1 MGLGKGGSSPWIL
14 RKDGFGQLRLYL
26 CDFASSRRRQRAAE
40 NHPTVIT
47 STEDSGLGTFP
58 FQKLPPEVQLKIL
71 EQCSTG
77 VLQSLRLV
85 CRSINRLIARNWSRL
100 PPRRISTVAVLQDFL
115 MSDNDFLYKKCIS
128 REFSSFYGAT
138 ISMLYFDQVEVTWAI
153 FQQLSRALKRS
164 RISVVVLAAS
174 NCTFTCSANDFADF
188 LKSHC
193 IDRMVIEMRREDDFS
208 MKLWR
213 DLKYEHV
220 QSLSCFVLHAGA
232 GNTWFFER
240 IRRGMFSFRDFRR
253 VLFDFMDGKLNIEF
267 IRVQGRIEWANSDT
281 ARRAL
286 SLRDPLF
293 ESFMLENPSGQQV
306 HWGPPEIYCNDGV
319 LKHQAYH
326 ISRTTFKF
334 LIAFKFVLNNKRKYK
349 KALEE

>member
-1 MGLGKGGSSPWIL
+1 
-14 RKDGFGQLRLYL
+14 
-26 CDFASSRRRQRAAE
+26 FASSKRRQRAAE
-40 NHPTVIT
+40 NHPTAIT
-47 STEDSGLGTFP
+47 STEVSGLGTFP

-71 EQCSTG
+71 E
-77 VLQSLRLV
+77 
-85 CRSINRLIARNWSRL
+85 
-100 PPRRISTVAVLQDFL
+100 
-115 MSDNDFLYKKCIS
+115 
-128 REFSSFYGAT
+128 
-138 ISMLYFDQVEVTWAI
+138 QVEVTWAI

-193 IDRMVIEMRREDDFS
+193 IDRMVIEMRRVDDFS

-253 VLFDFMDGKLNIEF
+253 VLGSHVTL
-267 IRVQGRIEWANSDT
+267 
-281 ARRAL
+281 
-286 SLRDPLF
+286 P
-293 ESFMLENPSGQQV
+293 
-306 HWGPPEIYCNDGV
+306 CNYE
-319 LKHQAYH
+319 AY
-326 ISRTTFKF
+326 IDVKKRTFSADMTG
-334 LIAFKFVLNNKRKYK
+334 A
-349 KALEE
+349 